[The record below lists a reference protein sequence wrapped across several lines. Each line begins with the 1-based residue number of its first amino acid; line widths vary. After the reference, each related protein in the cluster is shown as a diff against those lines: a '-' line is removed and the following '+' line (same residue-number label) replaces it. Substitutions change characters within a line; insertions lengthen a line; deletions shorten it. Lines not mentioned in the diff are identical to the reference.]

1 MKKAVIFDMD
11 GVIVDSEPVHIK
23 TDIQVMK
30 NNGVKL
36 SSRDLAN
43 YTGSTAKHMLNDLIE
58 KYKIPK
64 TFEELFDER
73 NEILF
78 SFLEEELKPTKGVI
92 ELINN
97 LKGNE
102 IKLAVASSSH
112 KKLIMF
118 VLNKLNITEKFNAIV
133 GADDITNSK
142 PDPEIFL
149 KAASKLSVKNT
160 DCVVIE
166 DAKHGVEAAKKANM
180 KCVGYKPENN
190 NQDLS
195 EADII
200 IDDFSKLNV
209 QKLLQIR

>member
-11 GVIVDSEPVHIK
+11 GVIADSEPVHIK

-36 SSRDLAN
+36 SSHDLAG
-43 YTGSTAKHMLNDLIE
+43 YTGSTAKHMLNDLIK

-78 SFLEEELKPTKGVI
+78 SFLEEELNPTKGVI

-118 VLNKLNITEKFNAIV
+118 VLNKLNIKEKFNAIV

-180 KCVGYKPENN
+180 KCIGYKPESN

-195 EADII
+195 GADII